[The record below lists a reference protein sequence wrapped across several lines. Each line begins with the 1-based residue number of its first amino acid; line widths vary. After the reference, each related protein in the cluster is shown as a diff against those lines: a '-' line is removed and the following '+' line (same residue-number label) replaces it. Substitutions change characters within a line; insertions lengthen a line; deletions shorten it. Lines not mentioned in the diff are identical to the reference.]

1 MIPVLTPKMIIE
13 KDDKGES
20 DMDKAIMVMRNH
32 IIEAKIVQIMKSRKV
47 ENHNDLMDAVLR
59 MITMFKPE
67 PKLIKQRIENL
78 IEREYLERHKDKKG
92 TYVYKP

>member
-67 PKLIKQRIENL
+67 PKLIK
-78 IEREYLERHKDKKG
+78 
-92 TYVYKP
+92 

>member
-1 MIPVLTPKMIIE
+1 MISVNTTFSNNNLRLNMIPVLTPKMIIE

-67 PKLIKQRIENL
+67 PKLIK
-78 IEREYLERHKDKKG
+78 
-92 TYVYKP
+92 